1 MKLKVYSADGA
12 DSEEKEFEIP
22 VFKDAGGVTALK
34 QVLLAHQANQRQGN
48 ASTKTRSE
56 VSGTGRKPYR
66 QKGTG
71 SARHGS
77 RRSPIFR
84 GGGLAFGPKPRSYR
98 QKVNR
103 KIRKLAFRRALY
115 DRASGGDMD
124 VIESLEVSEPKTRL
138 FSSVIE
144 RIAPK
149 GSILVVDEAFDD
161 SVLLAARNIG
171 RVSVMEAGTVNAYLL
186 SLHDRVLVS
195 EKGIANL
202 LDRTGGGGES

>member
-1 MKLKVYSADGA
+1 MKLKVYTADGSG
-12 DSEEKEFEIP
+12 SEEKEFDIP
-22 VFKDAGGVTALK
+22 FSQGVGGVSALK

-77 RRSPIFR
+77 RRSPIFK
-84 GGGLAFGPKPRSYR
+84 GGGSAFGPKPRSYR

-103 KIRKLAFRRALY
+103 KVRRLAFQRALF
-115 DRASGGDMD
+115 DRASSGEMD
-124 VIESLEVSEPKTRL
+124 VIERLEVSEPKTRL
-138 FSSVIE
+138 FSAVIE
-144 RIAPK
+144 QIAPK
-149 GSILVVDEAFDD
+149 GSVLVVDEKFDD
-161 SVLLAARNIG
+161 SVLLASRNIG
-171 RVSVMEAGTVNAYLL
+171 RVSVREASTVNAFLL

-202 LDRTGGGGES
+202 LKRAGG

>member
-1 MKLKVYSADGA
+1 MKLKVYTADGSG
-12 DSEEKEFEIP
+12 SEEREFDIP
-22 VFKDAGGVTALK
+22 FSQGVGGVAALK
-34 QVLLAHQANQRQGN
+34 QVLLAHQTNQRQGN

-77 RRSPIFR
+77 RRSPIFK
-84 GGGLAFGPKPRSYR
+84 GGGSAFGPKPRSYR

-103 KIRKLAFRRALY
+103 KVRRLAFQRALF
-115 DRASGGDMD
+115 DRASSGEMD
-124 VIESLEVSEPKTRL
+124 VIERLEVSEPKTRL
-138 FSSVIE
+138 FSAVIE
-144 RIAPK
+144 QIVPK
-149 GSILVVDEAFDD
+149 GSVLVVDEKFDD
-161 SVLLAARNIG
+161 SVLLASRNIG
-171 RVSVMEAGTVNAYLL
+171 RVSVREASTVNAFLL

-202 LDRTGGGGES
+202 LKRAGG